1 MSVTNDYNLGSQ
13 DGTLLNKSGEAI
25 LKILKSLFDFRNII
39 KLAELVLL
47 MIYKLVYGKQPL
59 FTW

>member
-1 MSVTNDYNLGSQ
+1 MSVDNDSNAQ
-13 DGTLLNKSGEAI
+13 KFRETI
-25 LKILKSLFDFRNII
+25 VKILKSLFDFRNII

-47 MIYKLVYGKQPL
+47 MIYKLLYGKQSV